1 MNLMQAGKK
10 LTNSVLRKVEHGVVK
25 PSEKILQLENA
36 AIEGITNYL
45 KNNAALAPIPEKIVN
60 ATHDFNKQFNKQK
73 IQALASLNNSA
84 LNFINERE
92 ALINK
97 RDELQTPKDIKNLER
112 LIDIYKNEL
121 MPLLVNKVDTKLLT
135 NISQENI
142 NQDFSNAE
150 DIVGSS
156 LSKFASFN
164 GEKVDL
170 EEVGAELER
179 IYKLPDE
186 YLQNEFNPI
195 SVLTKS
201 FFILN
206 ELTTISTEA
215 QRNETDDNEFAKNLM
230 THLYKEQNLSLEQI
244 KNILEKLVKVSIII
258 TSHPTPGLTTEW
270 GRTLKEATLPIR
282 SVIHKNDLDHKTNK
296 ELREELDKRS
306 NKENQNST
314 QGLASIMSRAVS
326 MSQFNN
332 KEITPLDETKNLIE
346 NLKPFKIQLPRIIIA
361 LEDAYEKLYTDIKG
375 EAPPPDPV
383 EADKSI
389 LSLRDI
395 FKARSW
401 TGSDI
406 DGNGNNTLSEYMK
419 SFVEKWSDSLKDYQD
434 KIETLEES
442 YREDP
447 RQINLVGD
455 DLKSLLTEM
464 GYSVD
469 PDSKDFPQEII
480 DQGQSPYRTILETYK
495 KPGSRDTLSSL
506 IQEIKTRLE
515 SFKQELE
522 VLGNQDYS
530 SKEQKQEAFKEK
542 LPELISLT
550 KRFSINDY
558 LEPLRA
564 IEKNIR
570 KISPI
575 EYHDL
580 QGAGHETREL
590 IKGIRAFDDTGAKA
604 DMRQGADIT
613 EKLAKALARENDL
626 SRFFA
631 GTDEEVKENLR
642 NYLIDSNNNKTTD
655 QAENLNYSESYG
667 NETGQLNKLRQAND
681 ILEATKLGEI
691 DRYIL
696 SMTKSDSHLRNALFI
711 SKLKGLFKS
720 AEFDKTNPED
730 IKVSKLP
737 ESKLEIVPL
746 TELIPDL
753 DNAYKAT
760 TINALTDPA
769 FRQYLIAN
777 KGVMTKMEGPSDSGK
792 LSGTF
797 ASWSAMMQTQYFDA
811 RTIEIFNDFLHE
823 KLDPNNKAGTTEQ
836 TVSKW
841 QKHLDKVTQS
851 IAEKEKVSSESIKD
865 DDYKELKVVS
875 EAITAFKESFSA
887 MSPEEIALWKEAS
900 KKENG
905 EINSIKYKIID
916 GLGGPVIR
924 GNSSDGRDGIS
935 PILVLESLYEQTAQG
950 AEADKWKRPGNAAN
964 FIYDR
969 LSTVIKNTGDKVK
982 SLINGNTK
990 PLTEKEP
997 KFIDPVFFKFQN
1009 DLSKILRTSLREELM
1024 GIKFDDDENIVDE
1037 NKARDYIKSVILY
1050 TPALLLG
1057 LYDNGSR
1064 PVTRSGQKI
1073 GALMAKYENNLPEMV
1088 KKLSPD
1094 EMKTIINDMRAI
1106 PIAAFYDLVG
1116 FPHIATGGYSKLD
1129 TTNNGTPEAFQ
1140 IEKLKKQFKDYY
1152 NIAEKFT
1159 SKHDMPLEEKLISR
1173 FMRDVV
1179 DGLEKVAFRIDP
1191 DLYQHSAEVISDK
1204 LPGLEKPELNET
1216 GYIDNVHEAISKDWQ
1231 AVKNLV
1237 AEVKNYVVQDP
1248 KKVNVT
1254 ELYQRDPFRQKFYYM
1269 HRQNAK
1275 TLKASLIQTIGEIY
1289 KVTQS
1294 GEKRLNPYDKD
1305 LVLDQYPH
1313 LAENTRRLIT
1323 TISTLFKDES
1333 IDG

>member
-1 MNLMQAGKK
+1 MGIITNLLANVRPRYLKPIEK
-10 LTNSVLRKVEHGVVK
+10 L
-25 PSEKILQLENA
+25 LQLENA
-36 AIEGITNYL
+36 TTRYL
-45 KNNAALAPIPEKIVN
+45 INNAALAPIPKELLKYASGFNGKKIR
-60 ATHDFNKQFNKQK
+60 
-73 IQALASLNNSA
+73 ALASLNNAA
-84 LNFINERE
+84 LKVINERE

-112 LIDIYKNEL
+112 LINIYKNEL
-121 MPLLVNKVDTKLLT
+121 MPLLVNRVSTKLLA
-135 NISQENI
+135 NKSEENI
-142 NQDFSNAE
+142 KQDFSNAE
-150 DIVGSS
+150 DIVGTS
-156 LSKFASFN
+156 LSKFASFD
-164 GEKVDL
+164 GKKVDL
-170 EEVGAELER
+170 KELRTELER
-179 IYKLPDE
+179 IYELPKE
-186 YLQNEFNPI
+186 YLESEFNPVA
-195 SVLTKS
+195 VLAKS

-215 QRNETDDNEFAKNLM
+215 QRNENDDNEFAKNLM

-244 KNILEKLVKVSIII
+244 KNILEKLVKISIII
-258 TSHPTPGLTTEW
+258 TSHPTPGLTTDW

-282 SVIHKNDLDHKTNK
+282 SVIHTNNLDQKTNK
-296 ELREELDKRS
+296 ELKEELDKRS

-314 QGLASIMSRAVS
+314 EGLASIISRAVN
-326 MSQFNN
+326 MSLFNN

-346 NLKPFKIQLPRIIIA
+346 NLKPFKIQLPRIMIA
-361 LEDAYEKLYTDIKG
+361 IEDAYSKLYESVKG
-375 EAPPPDPV
+375 EKPPADQF

-395 FKARSW
+395 LKARSW
-401 TGSDI
+401 TASDI

-419 SFVEKWSDSLKDYQD
+419 SFVEKWLDSLNDYE
-434 KIETLEES
+434 KRINTLKES

-447 RQINLVGD
+447 KQINLVGD
-455 DLKSLLTEM
+455 DLKKLLEYM
-464 GYSVD
+464 GYRT
-469 PDSKDFPQEII
+469 DSIDFPQEII
-480 DQGQSPYRTILETYK
+480 DKGQSPYKTILETYK
-495 KPGSRDTLSSL
+495 KPGSDSTLSSL
-506 IQEIKTRLE
+506 MQEIKTKLE
-515 SFKQELE
+515 SFQRELE
-522 VLGNQDYS
+522 LIEKQNCSG
-530 SKEQKQEAFKEK
+530 KEEEFKAK

-590 IKGIRAFDDTGAKA
+590 IKGIRAFSDTGAKA

-613 EKLAKALARENDL
+613 EELAGALASENNLDSL
-626 SRFFA
+626 FNDHYNLTNYLLDS
-631 GTDEEVKENLR
+631 KEN
-642 NYLIDSNNNKTTD
+642 KETD
-655 QAENLNYSESYG
+655 PAKNLNYSDNYG
-667 NETGQLNKLRQAND
+667 LEKGPLDKLRQTND
-681 ILEATKLGEI
+681 LLEATKLGEI

-696 SMTKSDSHLRNALFI
+696 SMTKSHSHLRNALFI

-720 AEFDKTNPED
+720 AEFTSDNSGE

-753 DNAYKAT
+753 DDAYKAT

-823 KLDPNNKAGTTEQ
+823 KLDPKNTNGKTDNAE
-836 TVSKW
+836 SKW
-841 QKHLDKVTQS
+841 EKHLTKVKQS
-851 IAEKEKVSSESIKD
+851 IADKEGINIDSIKG

-875 EAITAFKESFSA
+875 EAIAAFTDSFSK
-887 MSPEEIALWKEAS
+887 MGPEEIALWKEAG

-935 PILVLESLYEQTAQG
+935 PVLVLESLYEQTAQG

-982 SLINGNTK
+982 SLINGDTK
-990 PLTEKEP
+990 PLTEKDP

-1009 DLSKILRTSLREELM
+1009 DLSEILRKSLREELM
-1024 GIKFDDDENIVDE
+1024 GIKFDDDENIIDE
-1037 NKARDYIKSVILY
+1037 VKTRDYIKSVILY

-1073 GALMAKYENNLPEMV
+1073 SALMKNYKNNLPEMV
-1088 KKLSPD
+1088 KKLPKG

-1116 FPHIATGGYSKLD
+1116 FPHIASGGYSKLD
-1129 TTNNGTPEAFQ
+1129 TANDGSPEATK
-1140 IEKLKKQFKDYY
+1140 IYKLKKQFKDYY
-1152 NIAEKFT
+1152 NIEKKYK
-1159 SKHDMPLEEKLISR
+1159 SKQDMPLEDKLISR
-1173 FMRDVV
+1173 FMKDVV
-1179 DGLEKVAFRIDP
+1179 NGLEKVAFRIDP
-1191 DLYQHSAEVISDK
+1191 DLYQYSAELISEK
-1204 LPGLEKPELNET
+1204 LPGLGKNELNKA
-1216 GYIDNVHEAISKDWQ
+1216 GYVDNVHEAISKDWQ
-1231 AVKNLV
+1231 AIKNLV
-1237 AEVKNYVVQDP
+1237 AEIKNYIVQDP
-1248 KKVNVT
+1248 KKVNVR
-1254 ELYQRDPFRQKFYYM
+1254 ELYQRDPFRQRFYYM

-1289 KVTQS
+1289 KATQS
-1294 GEKRLNPYDKD
+1294 NEKRSNPYDKN
-1305 LVLDQYPH
+1305 LILEKYPN
-1313 LAENTRRLIT
+1313 LAENTKRLISA
-1323 TISTLFKDES
+1323 ISTLFKDES